1 MNAFIRNKTLKRCLH
16 YLEMVLIFLQMSG
29 YTEVQLY
36 CENWFSSTNINK
48 ECCFF
53 FCFLFLISCD
63 VLFVYRFSFGV
74 FFHFCQ
80 TSWLYIDCSDCIT
93 QWHYNINVLFVGD
106 GYSSSLI
113 MCCII
118 SVIFKF
124 SKGNYPDRFK
134 VLVAGN
140 VHVSTPLPRS

>member
-1 MNAFIRNKTLKRCLH
+1 MPTISRDGADFLANEWLH
-16 YLEMVLIFLQMSG
+16 WSTVVLWKLIFFHKYKQRML
-29 YTEVQLY
+29 
-36 CENWFSSTNINK
+36 
-48 ECCFF
+48 FF
-53 FCFLFLISCD
+53 FVLFLISCD
-63 VLFVYRFSFGV
+63 VLFVYRFSFGG

>member
-1 MNAFIRNKTLKRCLH
+1 MNAFIRNKTFWNVA
-16 YLEMVLIFLQMSG
+16 YNLEMVLVFLQMSG

-36 CENWFSSTNINK
+36 CENWFSSTNKNRML
-48 ECCFF
+48 FF
-53 FCFLFLISCD
+53 FVLFLISCD
-63 VLFVYRFSFGV
+63 VLFVYRFSFV

>member
-1 MNAFIRNKTLKRCLH
+1 MPTISRDGADFLANEWLH
-16 YLEMVLIFLQMSG
+16 WSTVVLWKLIFFHKYKQRML
-29 YTEVQLY
+29 
-36 CENWFSSTNINK
+36 
-48 ECCFF
+48 FF
-53 FCFLFLISCD
+53 FVLFLISCD
-63 VLFVYRFSFGV
+63 VLFVYRFSFGF

-140 VHVSTPLPRS
+140 VHVSTPLLRS

>member
-1 MNAFIRNKTLKRCLH
+1 MPTISRDGADFLANEWLH
-16 YLEMVLIFLQMSG
+16 WSTVVLWKLIFFHKYKQRML
-29 YTEVQLY
+29 
-36 CENWFSSTNINK
+36 
-48 ECCFF
+48 FF
-53 FCFLFLISCD
+53 FFLFLISCD

-140 VHVSTPLPRS
+140 VHVSTPLLRS

>member
-1 MNAFIRNKTLKRCLH
+1 MPTISRDGADFLANEWLH
-16 YLEMVLIFLQMSG
+16 WSTVVLWKLIFFHKYKQRM
-29 YTEVQLY
+29 
-36 CENWFSSTNINK
+36 
-48 ECCFF
+48 FF
-53 FCFLFLISCD
+53 FVLFLISCD
-63 VLFVYRFSFGV
+63 VLFVYRFSFGF

>member
-1 MNAFIRNKTLKRCLH
+1 MPTISRDGADFLANEWLH
-16 YLEMVLIFLQMSG
+16 WSTVVLWKLIFFHKYKQRML
-29 YTEVQLY
+29 
-36 CENWFSSTNINK
+36 
-48 ECCFF
+48 FF
-53 FCFLFLISCD
+53 FVLFLISCD
-63 VLFVYRFSFGV
+63 VLFVYRFSFGF

>member
-1 MNAFIRNKTLKRCLH
+1 MPTISRDGADFLANEWLH
-16 YLEMVLIFLQMSG
+16 WSTVVLWKLIFFHKYKQRML
-29 YTEVQLY
+29 
-36 CENWFSSTNINK
+36 
-48 ECCFF
+48 FF
-53 FCFLFLISCD
+53 FVLFLISCD

>member
-1 MNAFIRNKTLKRCLH
+1 MPTISRDGADFLANEWLH
-16 YLEMVLIFLQMSG
+16 WSTVVLWKLIFFHKYKQRML
-29 YTEVQLY
+29 
-36 CENWFSSTNINK
+36 
-48 ECCFF
+48 FF
-53 FCFLFLISCD
+53 FFLFLISCD